1 MGAAFVAGFLVGLSA
16 AVLAGGAA
24 MIVMETSVREG
35 FGVAMAAG
43 AGIATGDAMWASV
56 AVAAGAGVKRLL
68 APWSEM
74 LQWLAVGVLLVI
86 GVVAVGEVLRPAA
99 ARPAAGHEGSPV
111 CAYGE
116 FLAFTLIDPVT
127 IIFFL
132 SLIVGAG
139 LAYPAAGAAVFVAGA
154 FVASLS
160 WQLALV
166 TAGRRLRREF
176 SGHARRRIM
185 LLDCALLALFA
196 VYVALGL
203 YRN

>member
-99 ARPAAGHEGSPV
+99 AQPAAGHEGSPV

>member
-1 MGAAFVAGFLVGLSA
+1 
-16 AVLAGGAA
+16 